1 MGHRSFYA
9 ACVLFLADSAERQSM
24 TNAFFFFF
32 RQFAHVKMGWETTHL
47 CEVGRCSQ
55 AWELLCGIDTEW
67 STVAFG
73 PNWGLPIARCD
84 AGEKVE
90 TAVS

>member
-9 ACVLFLADSAERQSM
+9 ACVRFLADSAERQSM
-24 TNAFFFFF
+24 TDAVCFKTM
-32 RQFAHVKMGWETTHL
+32 RTSQWWEKTHL
-47 CEVGRCSQ
+47 CEIGRSSQ
-55 AWELLCGIDTEW
+55 ARKLLSRIDTEW
-67 STVAFG
+67 TTIAFG

-84 AGEKVE
+84 TGEKIE